1 MSENKDEEKQYYLL
15 AVGVGKEKQVKDQL
29 TAQLSGSG
37 SMQTTNEQI
46 VGIYA
51 SEDVRGYLLIVATDP
66 YAVRHLMMHYRKV
79 KGWLFPEKKGK
90 MRIIGEI
97 SVEEANKY
105 LQVKTGFERIDIG
118 SIVVVNKGAF
128 KGEKAIV
135 LSMQPKIN
143 EITIEL
149 FEQHVPL
156 LLHLSPKDCI
166 IAN

>member
-15 AVGVGKEKQVKDQL
+15 AVGVGKEKQAKDKL
-29 TAQLSGSG
+29 TAHLCGSG
-37 SMQTTNEQI
+37 SLQTTKEQI
-46 VGIYA
+46 VGIHA
-51 SEDVRGYLLIVATDP
+51 SDDVRGYLLVVATDP
-66 YAVRHLMMHYRKV
+66 YAVSHLLMHYRQTN
-79 KGWLFPEKKGK
+79 GIR
-90 MRIIGEI
+90 MRVVGEI

-105 LQVKTGFERIDIG
+105 LEVKTGFERLDIG

-135 LSMQPKIN
+135 LSMQPNIN